1 MISFNSAEELL
12 SLLALFLWPMIRIS
26 AFIISA
32 PLFSLDVINLRVRII
47 VSAMLTYF
55 VFENLTIP
63 TIDPLSAEGLW
74 QIVIQAFIG
83 VTMGFLLQIV
93 SAAVLVGGEAISNAV
108 GLGFASMVDPNLGN
122 VPLIAQFMTILS
134 TFVFLTVGGHLFV
147 IQLLFDSFINVPIGT
162 VPPLGQW
169 LTILTSWFPYIFIG
183 AINLALSM
191 MVSMLLLNIGLGVI
205 TRSAPALNI
214 IAVGF
219 PAILLVGLL
228 ALNLNIAAMVYSIQ
242 RLWGLAVETLQV
254 LPGV

>member
-1 MISFNSAEELL
+1 MIALGSASEIL
-12 SLLALFLWPMIRIS
+12 SLLALFIWPMIRIS

-32 PLFSLDVINLRVRII
+32 PLFSLDVINIRIRII
-47 VSAMLTYF
+47 VSAMLSFF
-55 VFENLTIP
+55 VFDNLTIQA
-63 TIDPLSAEGLW
+63 IDPLSAEGIW
-74 QIVIQAFIG
+74 QIAVQAFIG

-134 TFVFLTVGGHLFV
+134 TFIFLTVGGHLFV
-147 IQLLFDSFINVPIGT
+147 IQLLFDSFTNIPIGET
-162 VPPLGQW
+162 PPLEQW
-169 LTILTSWFPYIFIG
+169 LSILISWFPSIFIG
-183 AINLALSM
+183 AMNLALSM

-242 RLWGLAVETLQV
+242 RLWVIALETLQT